1 MSLLDEINK
10 TGDVK
15 NIPEERLPEL
25 AEELRKYLLHITSVN
40 GGHLASNLGT
50 VELTIVLHRLLNLP
64 EDKIIWDVGHQAYVH
79 KILTGRKKDMEHL
92 RQLDGISGFPKRWE
106 SPCDPFGAG
115 HSSTSIAAAMGF
127 AAARDIKGGHEKI
140 VAVIGDGALTGG
152 EAFEALNNAGKLKS
166 NLIIILNDNE
176 RSIARNVGGL
186 ASYLDDIRTDNNYIK
201 LKNDVEKALN
211 KAPMGLKVLNHMKTG
226 KEALKSLLVPG
237 MLFED
242 MGLTYLGPVN
252 GHDFKAL
259 ENVIKAAERVQGA
272 VLVHIITK
280 KGRGYRR
287 AEWHPARFHGVS
299 PFYVKTGEPRG
310 KSKGESYTHVFSET
324 MLSLA
329 KEEPKLTAVTAAM
342 PFGTGLYDFKNTYP
356 DRFFDVGIAEEY
368 AVTFA
373 AGLSADGLIPVVAIY
388 STFLQRA
395 YDQILHDVC
404 LQKLHVVFAIDR
416 AGLVGN
422 DGETHQGIYD
432 ISYLSTIPGLMIM
445 SPKNKAELISMLRFA
460 VKEYDG
466 PVAIRYPRGTAECGM
481 TEYAAPLVPY
491 ENEVMKKGKN
501 IAVISTGCMVSEA
514 LKLTEKLSADGMNPS
529 LVNIRF
535 LDRVDSELLKKLSND
550 HGIIVSMEEN
560 VFTGSFTER
569 MMAESARLGLFFTF
583 VPVTLPDRYVEQ
595 GSIPELRRRY
605 GLDADNVY
613 TRLKRAMNRN

>member
-1 MSLLDEINK
+1 MTDIDFKVL
-10 TGDVK
+10 VK
-15 NIPEERLPEL
+15 QKL
-25 AEELRKYLLHITSVN
+25 
-40 GGHLASNLGT
+40 SNSIADIDNRN
-50 VELTIVLHRLLNLP
+50 IVL
-64 EDKIIWDVGHQAYVH
+64 W
-79 KILTGRKKDMEHL
+79 
-92 RQLDGISGFPKRWE
+92 
-106 SPCDPFGAG
+106 GAG
-115 HSSTSIAAAMGF
+115 H
-127 AAARDIKGGHEKI
+127 GGRL
-140 VAVIGDGALTGG
+140 VLDALK
-152 EAFEALNNAGKLKS
+152 EMKVDVDHFIDKDYKALCTVEGCKVLSLESYNSDNEY
-166 NLIIILNDNE
+166 LIISFMTPND
-176 RSIARNVGGL
+176 A
-186 ASYLDDIRTDNNYIK
+186 ADK
-201 LKNDVEKALN
+201 L
-211 KAPMGLKVLNHMKTG
+211 
-226 KEALKSLLVPG
+226 
-237 MLFED
+237 
-242 MGLTYLGPVN
+242 
-252 GHDFKAL
+252 
-259 ENVIKAAERVQGA
+259 
-272 VLVHIITK
+272 
-280 KGRGYRR
+280 
-287 AEWHPARFHGVS
+287 
-299 PFYVKTGEPRG
+299 
-310 KSKGESYTHVFSET
+310 
-324 MLSLA
+324 
-329 KEEPKLTAVTAAM
+329 
-342 PFGTGLYDFKNTYP
+342 
-356 DRFFDVGIAEEY
+356 
-368 AVTFA
+368 
-373 AGLSADGLIPVVAIY
+373 IY